1 MTTAR
6 VGGMGKAR
14 WADLFRLLK
23 GSPTLAVA
31 CFLYLGSEDHRAN
44 GPTAR
49 LLPEEL
55 TPVHP

>member
-31 CFLYLGSEDHRAN
+31 M
-44 GPTAR
+44 
-49 LLPEEL
+49 LP
-55 TPVHP
+55 VSGQ